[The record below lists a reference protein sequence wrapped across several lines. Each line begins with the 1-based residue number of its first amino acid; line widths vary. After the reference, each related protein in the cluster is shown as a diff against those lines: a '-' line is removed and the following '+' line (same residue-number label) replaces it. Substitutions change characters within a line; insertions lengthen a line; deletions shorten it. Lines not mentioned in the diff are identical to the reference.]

1 MYCQVYE
8 KNTLCELR
16 YVVVFSRYA
25 GRWMLSRHRQRTTWE
40 TQGGH
45 IEAGETPAEAAV
57 RELYE
62 ESGVTDADIRYLF
75 DYRAGDDNGY
85 GDGAV
90 FLADVHRLGTLPDSE
105 MAEVRLFD
113 TLPPAQML
121 TYPGITPV
129 LWDAFCARP
138 TS

>member
-57 RELYE
+57 R
-62 ESGVTDADIRYLF
+62 
-75 DYRAGDDNGY
+75 
-85 GDGAV
+85 
-90 FLADVHRLGTLPDSE
+90 
-105 MAEVRLFD
+105 
-113 TLPPAQML
+113 
-121 TYPGITPV
+121 
-129 LWDAFCARP
+129 
-138 TS
+138 